1 MRFSGALLSLKNI
14 SALITGGASGL
25 GLATAKKLLQE
36 GCKVL
41 VCDINRTSE
50 IDTLGGDVVFS
61 GTDLPKITS
70 EESVK
75 AAIDLAKAKFS
86 YINCVVN
93 CAGVGI
99 SRKTISNSSSRL
111 HDLKEFERVLKVNT
125 VGTFNVIRLTALSM
139 AQNEPDEDGERGVII
154 NTASVSAFEGQV
166 GQVAYAASKAAIVGM
181 TLPVARDL
189 SRHGIR
195 CVTIAPGL
203 IESKLLFG
211 DRQVQPEVLNYINDV
226 QLAIGRQGHPCEFA
240 DAVIACLREKM
251 LNGATLRLDAG
262 GIFDTGTAIAK
273 TPKAALHH
281 LVKIVPFPNRPGRPE
296 EFAHLVRCIIENSM
310 LNGTTIRLDGALRLP
325 P

>member
-1 MRFSGALLSLKNI
+1 MVLRCGVRGTAATTVAARRDGLPGHAHPQCMHQCVGA
-14 SALITGGASGL
+14 SAGICLWARPYAELQHTQARTCGGASGL

-41 VCDINRTSE
+41 VCDINRTNE
-50 IDTLGGDVVFS
+50 IDTLGGDV
-61 GTDLPKITS
+61 LPKITS

-93 CAGVGI
+93 CAGIGI
-99 SRKTISNSSSRL
+99 SRKTISNFSSRL

-195 CVTIAPGL
+195 CVTIAPG
-203 IESKLLFG
+203 
-211 DRQVQPEVLNYINDV
+211 
-226 QLAIGRQGHPCEFA
+226 
-240 DAVIACLREKM
+240 
-251 LNGATLRLDAG
+251 
-262 GIFDTGTAIAK
+262 IFDTGTAIAR
-273 TPKAALHH
+273 TPKGALHH
-281 LVKIVPFPNRPGRPE
+281 LVKSVPFPNRPGRPE

>member
-1 MRFSGALLSLKNI
+1 MVLRCGVRATAATTVAARRDGLPGHAHPPCMHQCV
-14 SALITGGASGL
+14 SASAGIFLWARPYAELQHTQARTCGGASGL

-50 IDTLGGDVVFS
+50 IDTLGGDV
-61 GTDLPKITS
+61 LPKITS

-195 CVTIAPGL
+195 CVTIAPG
-203 IESKLLFG
+203 
-211 DRQVQPEVLNYINDV
+211 
-226 QLAIGRQGHPCEFA
+226 
-240 DAVIACLREKM
+240 
-251 LNGATLRLDAG
+251 
-262 GIFDTGTAIAK
+262 IFDTGTAIAK